1 MKTRTSK
8 RRKIDIF
15 SKKVNPCLWS
25 KNGHF
30 SKFFLGIIRQEN
42 VFYDI
47 PERKNVFLGY
57 KNKKLK
63 KSKMAIFPKELTHGF
78 GLKMAIFRTFFLQ
91 AIQARKMSFMIFQ
104 NLKSP
109 FQVIKTR
116 SSKSQKMAIF
126 PKGLT
131 LGFGLKMA
139 IFLNY
144 FKAIQTRKM
153 SFTIFQNEKNVFL
166 GYRNKNI

>member
-1 MKTRTSK
+1 
-8 RRKIDIF
+8 
-15 SKKVNPCLWS
+15 
-25 KNGHF
+25 
-30 SKFFLGIIRQEN
+30 
-42 VFYDI
+42 
-47 PERKNVFLGY
+47 
-57 KNKKLK
+57 
-63 KSKMAIFPKELTHGF
+63 MAIFQKGLTHGF

-109 FQVIKTR
+109 FQAIKTR
-116 SSKSQKMAIF
+116 SSKSQKMGIF

-144 FKAIQTRKM
+144 FKAIQARKM
-153 SFTIFQNEKNVFL
+153 SFTIFQNEKNAFL
-166 GYRNKNI
+166 GYRNKNFKKLKIDIFQTGANPSFLSKNGHFSTFYFFVQFNPGKCLLRYSKTIKTPF